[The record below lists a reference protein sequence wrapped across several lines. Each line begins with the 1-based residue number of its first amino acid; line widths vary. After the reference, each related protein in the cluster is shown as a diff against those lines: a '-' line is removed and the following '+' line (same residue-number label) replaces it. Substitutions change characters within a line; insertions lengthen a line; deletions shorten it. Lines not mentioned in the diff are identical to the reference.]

1 MLYFWKTWHVFRLI
15 KNILTYKEIIVNGN
29 KLGWSNLTAGGKAM
43 QSSIRSIDMKEFH
56 WQTCTVK
63 ILMIA
68 NGLS

>member
-1 MLYFWKTWHVFRLI
+1 MLYFWKIWHVFRLI

-29 KLGWSNLTAGGKAM
+29 ILGWSNLTAGGKVM
-43 QSSIRSIDMKEFH
+43 QSSIRLIDMIEFIDRH
-56 WQTCTVK
+56 VK

>member
-15 KNILTYKEIIVNGN
+15 KNILTYKEIIVNGYI
-29 KLGWSNLTAGGKAM
+29 LGWSNLTAGGKAM
-43 QSSIRSIDMKEFH
+43 QSSIRSIDH

>member
-15 KNILTYKEIIVNGN
+15 KNILTYKEIIVNGYI
-29 KLGWSNLTAGGKAM
+29 LGWSNLTAGGKVM
-43 QSSIRSIDMKEFH
+43 QSSIRLIDMIEFIDRH
-56 WQTCTVK
+56 VK

>member
-29 KLGWSNLTAGGKAM
+29 ILGWWNLTAGGKVM
-43 QSSIRSIDMKEFH
+43 QSSIRLIDMIEFIDRH
-56 WQTCTVK
+56 VK
-63 ILMIA
+63 ILMIV

>member
-1 MLYFWKTWHVFRLI
+1 MLYFWKTWHVFTLI

-29 KLGWSNLTAGGKAM
+29 ILGWSNLTAGGKAM
-43 QSSIRSIDMKEFH
+43 QSSIRSIDMIEFIDRH
-56 WQTCTVK
+56 VK